1 MYENVP
7 LPSADVLRKG
17 DIYIGPSAY
26 GPAVIT
32 EVNDKSF
39 TFRDQVWDYQ
49 LNYKT
54 LYANRA
60 LFLRGSRDKLT
71 VIAVGKWFEGRI
83 DKIKDR
89 R

>member
-1 MYENVP
+1 MYEDVP
-7 LPSADVLRKG
+7 LPSAEILRRG
-17 DIYIGPSAY
+17 DIYIGPPAY

-32 EVNDKSF
+32 EVNNKFF

-60 LFLRGSRDKLT
+60 VFLRRSKDKLT
-71 VIAVGKWFEGRI
+71 VIAVGKWFENRVE
-83 DKIKDR
+83 KIKNR